1 MGTSVTLPFLQLNS
15 GPCIDANL
23 LQLQVTCQFV
33 LNLTHL
39 PKPHSKISTCL
50 KPRLPVRKFVVQLWK
65 KFGGFFFGAVRQ
77 IWNRKPGFEA
87 SYTIPVL
94 IPVLFLMFCFLD

>member
-1 MGTSVTLPFLQLNS
+1 MEL
-15 GPCIDANL
+15 
-23 LQLQVTCQFV
+23 
-33 LNLTHL
+33 H
-39 PKPHSKISTCL
+39 
-50 KPRLPVRKFVVQLWK
+50 
-65 KFGGFFFGAVRQ
+65 VRQ